1 MTTPDSS
8 QAIIFLG
15 DRRIAS
21 GPLADAARQ
30 AFAQLGPDSVGGVLV
45 FDAASSKPIDID
57 WRGTPAEIAARLQA
71 SDAVADTPPARG
83 RPRLGVVAREVTLL
97 PRHWE
102 WLSEQTGGA
111 SVTLRKLIDQ
121 ARQAEGGAGLRRRA
135 QESAYRFM
143 TAMAGNAP
151 GFEEALRALY
161 AGERS
166 AFERHTDAWPADV
179 RDHSRHLAQPVFAAG
194 E

>member
-1 MTTPDSS
+1 MTTPDIPH
-8 QAIIFLG
+8 AIIFLG

-21 GPLADAARQ
+21 GPVADAARQ
-30 AFAQLGPDSVGGVLV
+30 AFAQLGPDGVGGVLV

-57 WRGTPAEIAARLQA
+57 WRGTPAEIAARLQPA
-71 SDAVADTPPARG
+71 EAVAEAAPTRG

-121 ARQAEGGAGLRRRA
+121 ARQNEGGAGLRRRA
-135 QESAYRFM
+135 QDSAYRFM

-161 AGERS
+161 AGERG
-166 AFERHTDAWPADV
+166 AFDRHTAAWPPDV
-179 RDHSRHLAQPVFAAG
+179 REHSRNLAQPVFATG